1 MQLPNPVHPR
11 HIKWLAE
18 QTVGP
23 RLGTPPGSG
32 ANSHAARMFFR
43 SRLIAELE
51 RFGELFVRYNQVPPS
66 LEQMRAYRSYVV
78 EALRKKGLCTS
89 DNLIAT
95 DETFASILDDLGIPS

>member
-1 MQLPNPVHPR
+1 MPNPVHPR
-11 HIKWLAE
+11 HIKWLAQ

-43 SRLIAELE
+43 GRLIAELE